1 MQSNQILLRTAK
13 GHFISV
19 TMYGK
24 RQTKS
29 ILVINSATG
38 VKQHFYAKFAM
49 FVAQQGIAVM
59 TYDYHGIFQSL
70 DRDIRKIESNASDWA
85 KVDMEEILL
94 YIKQE
99 YPEAKITVMGHSIG
113 GQMIG
118 LAKTALSV
126 DKIILVTAQ
135 NGYWGY
141 WKGFGKLRMLFNW
154 YILFPILTKVFG
166 YMPSKKIMG
175 MENLPQRVAEQ
186 WCRWCRHPHY
196 LFGDE
201 FIKNKYYNKLLD
213 PTDPKIDVVRAI
225 IHELPVS
232 HNSDIRIKS
241 SGLLDD
247 SESLDQT
254 IELLNRV
261 YNDDS
266 TGNRVITRKVIRKKI
281 FSVGLLLQLEIAKY
295 IDANSTAGEK
305 SLAKEK
311 IEHLMRSEQEFSA
324 FLRWVI
330 LNDTDLQADF
340 SGFID

>member
-1 MQSNQILLRTAK
+1 MRSNQVLIRTAK
-13 GHFISV
+13 GYFISA

-70 DRDIRKIESNASDWA
+70 DRAIGKIESNAADWA

-94 YIKQE
+94 YIKRK
-99 YPEAKITVMGHSIG
+99 YPEAKITLMGHSIG

-118 LAKTALSV
+118 LSKTALSV

-175 MENLPQRVAEQ
+175 MENLPRRVAEQ

-201 FIKNKYYNKLLD
+201 SIKNKYYDKITIPLTALSVSD
-213 PTDPKIDVVRAI
+213 DRFAPKRAI
-225 IHELPVS
+225 DWMTNQYTNATIKRIHWNPKDFDVKEIGHFGVFRSKFRETAWPL
-232 HNSDIRIKS
+232 I
-241 SGLLDD
+241 LD
-247 SESLDQT
+247 
-254 IELLNRV
+254 
-261 YNDDS
+261 
-266 TGNRVITRKVIRKKI
+266 
-281 FSVGLLLQLEIAKY
+281 EI
-295 IDANSTAGEK
+295 
-305 SLAKEK
+305 
-311 IEHLMRSEQEFSA
+311 M
-324 FLRWVI
+324 
-330 LNDTDLQADF
+330 
-340 SGFID
+340 